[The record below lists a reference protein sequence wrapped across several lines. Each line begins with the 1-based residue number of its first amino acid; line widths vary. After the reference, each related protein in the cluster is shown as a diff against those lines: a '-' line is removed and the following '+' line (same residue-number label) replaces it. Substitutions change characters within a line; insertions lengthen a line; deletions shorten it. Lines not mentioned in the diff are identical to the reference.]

1 MCYILS
7 GVFKV
12 KICKDCK
19 QEKLLTDFYTD
30 KRKTATYYKAVCKQC
45 DQARSKRYKEANKER
60 IKAYVKEY
68 RQAHLEEIRK
78 KDRENYYL
86 RRPKWVTDRA
96 VILERAANKVKVK
109 AKKIVLPQSKA
120 WRRCSNCQNL
130 LLNNQ
135 FYISRDSWC
144 KGCHSVKNKRIHERN
159 PGNTKARKIKREAAM
174 KNASKLLTCP
184 ILREEINDI
193 YRQAK
198 ELEKIFF
205 NRKFHVDHIVP
216 LQGED
221 VCGLHVPWNLQILT
235 AEENLK
241 KGNKT

>member
-1 MCYILS
+1 MVQ
-7 GVFKV
+7 G
-12 KICKDCK
+12 
-19 QEKLLTDFYTD
+19 
-30 KRKTATYYKAVCKQC
+30 
-45 DQARSKRYKEANKER
+45 
-60 IKAYVKEY
+60 
-68 RQAHLEEIRK
+68 
-78 KDRENYYL
+78 YL
-86 RRPKWVTDRA
+86 PKST
-96 VILERAANKVKVK
+96 
-109 AKKIVLPQSKA
+109 A
-120 WRRCSNCQNL
+120 WRRCSNCQHL
-130 LLNNQ
+130 LRNEL
-135 FYISRDSWC
+135 FYSSRDSWC
-144 KGCHSVKNKRIHERN
+144 KECHKVKNKRIHERN